1 MHKYERASLFS
12 YTYISSLGYT
22 KEVNEKKNRG
32 EIKGKKRKIRGRG
45 MKTRGR

>member
-12 YTYISSLGYT
+12 YTYISALAYT
-22 KEVNEKKNRG
+22 KEVNKKNRG